1 MRSKNDRNRIGAV
14 IKKGIKFISPSNCK
28 QNENRIKT
36 MMNGK
41 KNLFKGSSPPFGYN
55 LLLTYILIAKETCLL
70 FDNIVK

>member
-14 IKKGIKFISPSNCK
+14 IKKGIKFINPSNCK

-41 KNLFKGSSPPFGYN
+41 KSLFKGSSPP
-55 LLLTYILIAKETCLL
+55 I
-70 FDNIVK
+70 